1 MVKLFNRSNCH
12 FTKYVTFLILFL
24 ILVIPHV
31 VSIPRVHA
39 DSNVVTWNGG
49 TGVWENPTNW
59 SSGSVP
65 TEVNGVQIN
74 SGVVTISS
82 AKTVGEI
89 TVANGATVNCKSCV
103 LDSLT
108 GGIINSGT
116 LVNNRGNITVET
128 GNVNNTVSGVINN
141 GPSGVLTVSAGD
153 MNNAG
158 IITNGSGSTI
168 FIDIGTIMNYGSID
182 NCSGGTITVKGYTG
196 GTLIVQTGPC
206 LLNIASF
213 YFS

>member
-1 MVKLFNRSNCH
+1 LV
-12 FTKYVTFLILFL
+12 
-24 ILVIPHV
+24 LVIPHV

-39 DSNVVTWNGG
+39 DNSNVVTWNGG
-49 TGVWENPTNW
+49 MGVWENPRNW

-65 TEVNGVQIN
+65 TEVNDVQIT

-82 AKTVGEI
+82 AQRVGGI

-116 LVNNRGNITVET
+116 IVNNRGNITVET
-128 GNVNNTVSGVINN
+128 GDVNNTVSGVINN
-141 GPSGVLTVSAGD
+141 GPGGVLTVSAGD

-168 FIDIGTIMNYGSID
+168 FVDVGNIMNYGSID

-206 LLNIASF
+206 LLNIAPF